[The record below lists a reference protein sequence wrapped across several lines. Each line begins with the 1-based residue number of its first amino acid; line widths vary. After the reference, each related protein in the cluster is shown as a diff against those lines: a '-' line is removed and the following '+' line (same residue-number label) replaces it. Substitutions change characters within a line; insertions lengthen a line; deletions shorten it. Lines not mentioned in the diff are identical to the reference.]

1 MTNDTLQDLRGRM
14 GLITDNLQKTEE
26 QKVETA
32 IRNLDEI
39 AQRQALQKQAEGEVE
54 PVAAYDKGK
63 SGIPKMSLMSNVI
76 PNAIGGLASAYQYF
90 DAANQDIRVPDVYAG
105 NPYASAALQD
115 MAKIKIN
122 PYSTMRQMYDS
133 ERRNKYAM
141 SRTGGLT
148 GGQKYAAQVAAGIG
162 TQQNIGKM
170 LNEIQAQNNAY
181 RTAYNQARLQ
191 AGENIA
197 QRQQNANQFR
207 EQMAASAHA
216 SQTQMKQMGMRN
228 FMDYLTNFAASEYK
242 RKNGNAMLDLY
253 QQQLDIDAATLEA
266 MRNYGKTPTATTTP
280 TSTSII
286 TKDAPWIPI
295 GLQTAMPA
303 GMWLPG
309 SNTVIPSNFFIKNFK
324 PTRR

>member
-1 MTNDTLQDLRGRM
+1 MNNDKLQDLRGRT
-14 GLITDNLQKTEE
+14 GLVTDNLQTQEINKALTQLAEE
-26 QKVETA
+26 QAV
-32 IRNLDEI
+32 
-39 AQRQALQKQAEGEVE
+39 QKQIEEQQEPITKYAE
-54 PVAAYDKGK
+54 GK

-115 MAKIKIN
+115 MSKIKIN

-191 AGENIA
+191 AGESIA

-242 RKNGNAMLDLY
+242 RKQGNAMLDLY
-253 QQQLDIDAATLEA
+253 QQQLDMDAATLEA
-266 MRNYGKTPTATTTP
+266 MRNYGKTPTTTTP

>member
-1 MTNDTLQDLRGRM
+1 MSNDKLQDLRGRI
-14 GLITDNLQKTEE
+14 GLTTDNLQE
-26 QKVETA
+26 QEAKKA
-32 IRNLDEI
+32 LNQI
-39 AQRQALQKQAEGEVE
+39 AQQQALQNEIEGNTEIM
-54 PVAAYDKGK
+54 PRYADGK

-76 PNAIGGLASAYQYF
+76 PNAIGSLASAYQYF

-115 MAKIKIN
+115 MSKIKID

-191 AGENIA
+191 AGESIA

-253 QQQLDIDAATLEA
+253 QQQLDIDAAALEA
-266 MRNYGKTPTATTTP
+266 LRNYGN
-280 TSTSII
+280 TSTGSTIKQYIPGGPYVTSGQYKFFTPSSSVMQPARLTPSLNQLLKYKPKSII
-286 TKDAPWIPI
+286 
-295 GLQTAMPA
+295 
-303 GMWLPG
+303 
-309 SNTVIPSNFFIKNFK
+309 
-324 PTRR
+324 R

>member
-1 MTNDTLQDLRGRM
+1 MSNDKLQDLRGRI
-14 GLITDNLQKTEE
+14 GLTTDNLQE
-26 QKVETA
+26 QEAQKA
-32 IRNLDEI
+32 LNQI
-39 AQRQALQKQAEGEVE
+39 AQQQALQNEIEGNTEVM
-54 PVAAYDKGK
+54 PQYSNGK

-115 MAKIKIN
+115 MSKIKIN

-191 AGENIA
+191 AGESIA

-242 RKNGNAMLDLY
+242 RKQGNAMLDLY
-253 QQQLDIDAATLEA
+253 QQQLDMDAATLEA
-266 MRNYGKTPTATTTP
+266 MRNYGKTPTTTTP

>member
-1 MTNDTLQDLRGRM
+1 MSNDKLQDLRGRI
-14 GLITDNLQKTEE
+14 GLTTDNLQE
-26 QKVETA
+26 QEAQKA
-32 IRNLDEI
+32 LNQI
-39 AQRQALQKQAEGEVE
+39 AQQQALQNEIEGNTEVM
-54 PVAAYDKGK
+54 PQYADGK

-191 AGENIA
+191 AGESIA

-242 RKNGNAMLDLY
+242 RKQGNAMLDLY
-253 QQQLDIDAATLEA
+253 QQQLDMDAAALEA
-266 MRNYGKTPTATTTP
+266 LRNYGN
-280 TSTSII
+280 TSTGTTIKQYIPEAPYRTSGQYKFFTPSSSVMQPARLTPSLNQLLKYKPKSII
-286 TKDAPWIPI
+286 
-295 GLQTAMPA
+295 
-303 GMWLPG
+303 
-309 SNTVIPSNFFIKNFK
+309 
-324 PTRR
+324 R